1 MPSFTS
7 SFALVVCSA
16 KLVFDAYFAFQEPA
30 PVFTQDALWSAYH
43 FAQAL
48 QSAQEAAPEG
58 SCPAPA
64 QPEVRSV
71 SKGAA
76 AKSVPSEEESSVNL
90 AILFLVC
97 TVGALIGVVACLT
110 VNLRR
115 RRTPEISPYASP
127 RKHGAGAK
135 RSRAYPDEGW

>member
-1 MPSFTS
+1 MPSLTS
-7 SFALVVCSA
+7 SLVLVACSA

-48 QSAQEAAPEG
+48 QSAQETAQEA

-64 QPEVRSV
+64 QPEEVSV

-76 AKSVPSEEESSVNL
+76 AKPVPSEEESSVNT
-90 AILFLVC
+90 AILVLVC
-97 TVGALIGVVACLT
+97 TVGALLGVVVCLT
-110 VNLRR
+110 VSLRR
-115 RRTPEISPYASP
+115 RRAPEIRPYSRS
-127 RKHGAGAK
+127 RKHGSGAK
-135 RSRAYPDEGW
+135 GSRPDPDEGW

>member
-1 MPSFTS
+1 MPSVTIS
-7 SFALVVCSA
+7 LALVVCSGE
-16 KLVFDAYFAFQEPA
+16 LVFDAHSAFQQPA

-48 QSAQEAAPEG
+48 QSAQEFAPEG

-64 QPEVRSV
+64 QPEEPGV

-90 AILFLVC
+90 AIVVLVC
-97 TVGALIGVVACLT
+97 IVGALLGVVACLI
-110 VNLRR
+110 VSLRR
-115 RRTPEISPYASP
+115 RRAPEIQPYSRAS
-127 RKHGAGAK
+127 KHGSGAK
-135 RSRAYPDEGW
+135 GSRPDPDDGW

>member
-48 QSAQEAAPEG
+48 QSAQEAVPEG

-64 QPEVRSV
+64 QPEERSF

-76 AKSVPSEEESSVNL
+76 SKSVASEEESSVNL

-97 TVGALIGVVACLT
+97 TDCVLIGVVVCLT

-127 RKHGAGAK
+127 RKHGAGSK

>member
-1 MPSFTS
+1 M
-7 SFALVVCSA
+7 
-16 KLVFDAYFAFQEPA
+16 VFDAYFAFQEPA

-64 QPEVRSV
+64 QPEVHSV

-76 AKSVPSEEESSVNL
+76 AKSVSSEEESSVNL

-97 TVGALIGVVACLT
+97 TVGALIGVVVCLT